1 MSKYLKYMKHVIILS
16 ITLVLAFL
24 GINQLLYA
32 TSLIDTPLPSFDV
45 ISPFVDSNKYTHIK
59 TDDVAMN
66 QQLINP
72 TATILNTDGGTVYL
86 DDESLAFQVVNSN
99 GYLWSSTIDYDQ
111 PDFSNSF
118 KQRARSAIIV
128 ESYNVSSSNYA
139 ITEENLFTEGTT
151 VDTTLHDNGF
161 VSLIRFGKSDILVQ
175 LEVTFLENQIIVE
188 IPQAAIDESGD
199 FKISSIKVYPYFGAV
214 HEADVPG
221 YVFLPDGIGAL
232 IDYKTENPLVNTNYQ
247 KEIYNRNIGYNIES
261 DLSTFTS
268 GGTHIYAPVFGF
280 VHGVDQNAVFANI
293 TSGSEYGLINVYY
306 PARTRG
312 FTTVFSE
319 FVFRKTY
326 KQPIDKVGNTIAL
339 LQSYPNEIDIK
350 IEYSL
355 LENEEA
361 NYVGMAKTY
370 RSYLESEILP
380 DLIATEQANVPLK
393 LETIG
398 IEKMDGVLFTKSIV
412 MTKLSDFSSMIS
424 ELEQEGIDNITAN
437 ITGFTSKGVTW
448 SAPNYESLSSKIGNK
463 GDLADINN
471 EVSDLYLTAEYL
483 MASNRSNGYNQ
494 YFDLAKKISDQLY
507 MYNSAT
513 DLKYLL
519 EFNKVRS
526 IFNSSVDH
534 LSDYEISGLSILS
547 MGSLL
552 YSDFGNQLY
561 LKDQIKMMNELLSS
575 YDQKVALYDVNA
587 YLWGQ
592 IDAFYDFPMYS
603 SQYVTF
609 DDTVP
614 FMSIAL
620 SGHMDLFGSNA
631 NFYPYARDELLRL
644 IDFGVYP
651 SFIVTQESSKL
662 LQKTGLESIYSSRFD
677 DLKPSIIAYYNF
689 VNDALK
695 YVQNAQIIDR
705 VVISSGVIEVIYDNG
720 FEIVVNYSSDVV
732 IYQSQSISPKSYLVI
747 DSNPLD

>member
-1 MSKYLKYMKHVIILS
+1 MSKQISIKRVMILS
-16 ITLVLAFL
+16 LTMILTWL
-24 GINQLLYA
+24 GASQLLYA

-45 ISPFVDSNKYTHIK
+45 ISPFVDSNKYTHSK
-59 TDDVAMN
+59 TDEVALN
-66 QQLINP
+66 QQMINP
-72 TATILNTDGGTVYL
+72 DATIISTDGGTIYL
-86 DDESLAFQVVNSN
+86 DEESLSFQVQNSN
-99 GYLWSSTIDYDQ
+99 GYIWSSTIDYEQ
-111 PDFSNSF
+111 PDFTNSF

-128 ESYNVSSSNYA
+128 ESYNTESSNYA
-139 ITEENLFTEGTT
+139 ITEENLFTTGTT
-151 VDTTLHDNGF
+151 VDTTINDHGF
-161 VSLIRFGKSDILVQ
+161 VSQIRFGKSDILIQ
-175 LEVTFLENQIIVE
+175 LEVTFLANQIIVE
-188 IPQAAIDESGD
+188 IPQEAIDESGN

-214 HEADVPG
+214 HEADIPG

-232 IDYKTENPLVNTNYQ
+232 IDYKAENPLVNTNYQ
-247 KEIYNRNIGYNIES
+247 KEIYDRNIGYNIEP
-261 DLSTFTS
+261 DLSTFAS

-280 VHGVDQNAVFANI
+280 VHGVNQNAVFANI

-312 FTTVFSE
+312 YTTVFSE

-339 LQSYPNEIDIK
+339 LQSYPNEVDIK
-350 IEYSL
+350 IEYNL
-355 LENEEA
+355 LENDDA
-361 NYVGMAKTY
+361 NYVGMAKVY
-370 RSYLESEILP
+370 RNFLEDNVFSELK
-380 DLIATEQANVPLK
+380 TTNQNNVPIK

-398 IEKMDGVLFTKSIV
+398 IEKVDGILFTQSIV
-412 MTKLSDFSSMIS
+412 MTKLSDFSNMIK
-424 ELEQEGIDNITAN
+424 ELEAEGVDNIVAN
-437 ITGFTSKGVTW
+437 VNGFTKKGVTW
-448 SAPNYESLSSKIGNK
+448 SAPNYERLSSRIGNK
-463 GDLADINN
+463 AELEAISNQ
-471 EVSDLYLTAEYL
+471 VSDLYLTTEYL
-483 MASNRSNGYNQ
+483 MASSRSSGYNQ

-507 MYNSAT
+507 MFESAT
-513 DLKYLL
+513 DTKYLL
-519 EFNKVRS
+519 EYSKVRS
-526 IFNSSVDH
+526 IFNSSIDK
-534 LSDYEISGLSILS
+534 LSAYDVSGLSILS

-552 YSDFGNQLY
+552 YSDFNNQLY
-561 LKDQIKMMNELLSS
+561 LKDQIAMMNELLSS
-575 YDQKVALYDVNA
+575 YEKKLALYDVNA

-651 SFIVTQESSKL
+651 SFVVTQESSKL
-662 LQKTGLESIYSSRFD
+662 LQKTGLESIYSSKFS
-677 DLKPSIIAYYNF
+677 DLKPSIITYYDF

-695 YVQNAQIIDR
+695 DVQNAQIIDR
-705 VVISSGVIEVIYDNG
+705 VVISSGVVKVIYDND
-720 FEIVVNYSSDVV
+720 FEIIINYSSQSV
-732 IYQSQSISPKSYLVI
+732 IYESQSISPKNYLVI

>member
-1 MSKYLKYMKHVIILS
+1 VSKHIRIKHVMILS
-16 ITLVLAFL
+16 LALVLTWL
-24 GINQLLYA
+24 GISQLLYA
-32 TSLIDTPLPSFDV
+32 TSLVDTPLPSFDV
-45 ISPFVDSNKYTHIK
+45 ISPFVDSNKYSHMK
-59 TDDVAMN
+59 TDEVALN
-66 QQLINP
+66 QQIINP
-72 TATILNTDGGTVYL
+72 EASIISTDGGMLYL
-86 DDESLAFQVVNSN
+86 DEESLSFQVMNNN
-99 GYLWSSTIDYDQ
+99 GYLWSSTINYDQ
-111 PDFSNSF
+111 PDFTNSF

-128 ESYNVSSSNYA
+128 ESYNTQSSNYA
-139 ITEENLFTEGTT
+139 ITEENLFTAGTT
-151 VDTTLHDNGF
+151 IDTTINDHGF
-161 VSLIRFGKSDILVQ
+161 VSRIRFGKSDILIQ
-175 LEVTFLENQIIVE
+175 LEVTFLDNQITVE
-188 IPQAAIDESGD
+188 IPQEAIDESGN

-214 HEADVPG
+214 HEADIPG

-247 KEIYNRNIGYNIES
+247 KEIYDRNIGYNIEPN
-261 DLSTFTS
+261 LSTFSS

-339 LQSYPNEIDIK
+339 LQSYPNNVDIK
-350 IEYSL
+350 IEYNL
-355 LENEEA
+355 LENDEA
-361 NYVGMAKTY
+361 NYIGMAKVY
-370 RSYLESEILP
+370 RNFLEQNILP
-380 DLIATEQANVPLK
+380 EISMTNQINVPLK

-398 IEKMDGVLFTKSIV
+398 IEKIDGVLFTKSII
-412 MTKLSDFSSMIS
+412 MTTLSDFSSMIT
-424 ELEQEGIDNITAN
+424 ELEAEGIDNIIAN
-437 ITGFTSKGVTW
+437 INGFTSKGVTW
-448 SAPNYESLSSKIGNK
+448 SAPNYERLSSKIGNK
-463 GDLADINN
+463 ADLTTISNQ
-471 EVSDLYLTAEYL
+471 VSDLYLTTEYL
-483 MASNRSNGYNQ
+483 MASSRSNRYNQ

-507 MYNSAT
+507 MFETVT
-513 DLKYLL
+513 DTKYLL
-519 EFNKVRS
+519 EYSKVRS

-534 LSDYEISGLSILS
+534 LSSYDVSGLSILS

-552 YSDFGNQLY
+552 YSDFNNHLY
-561 LKDQIKMMNELLSS
+561 LKDQITMMNELLSS
-575 YDQKVALYDVNA
+575 YEQKLALYDVNA

-592 IDAFYDFPMYS
+592 IDAFYNFPMYS

-651 SFIVTQESSKL
+651 SFVVTQESSKL
-662 LQKTGLESIYSSRFD
+662 LQKTGLESIYSSKFS
-677 DLKPSIIAYYNF
+677 DLKPSIIAYYDF

-705 VVISSGVIEVIYDNG
+705 VVLSSGVVKVIYDNE
-720 FEIVVNYSSDVV
+720 FEIIINYSSQNI
-732 IYQSQSISPKSYLVI
+732 IYESQSISPKNYLVI
-747 DSNPLD
+747 DLNPLD

>member
-1 MSKYLKYMKHVIILS
+1 MSKPIRIKHVIILC
-16 ITLVLAFL
+16 LVLILTWL
-24 GINQLLYA
+24 GVSQLLFA

-45 ISPFVDSNKYTHIK
+45 ISPFVDSNKYSHTK
-59 TDDVAMN
+59 TDEVALN
-66 QQLINP
+66 QQIINP
-72 TATILNTDGGTVYL
+72 DATSIITDVGTIYL
-86 DDESLAFQVVNSN
+86 DEESLSFQVMNHN
-99 GYLWSSTIDYDQ
+99 GYLWSSTIDYEQ
-111 PDFSNSF
+111 PDFPDSF
-118 KQRARSAIIV
+118 KQRVRSAIIV
-128 ESYNVSSSNYA
+128 ESYNTQSSNYA
-139 ITEENLFTEGTT
+139 ITEENLFTTGTT
-151 VDTTLHDNGF
+151 VDTTINEHGF
-161 VSLIRFGKSDILVQ
+161 ISQIRFGKSDIFIQ
-175 LEVTFLENQIIVE
+175 LEVAFIDNQIIVE
-188 IPQAAIDESGD
+188 IPQEAIDESGN

-247 KEIYNRNIGYNIES
+247 KEIYDRNIGYNIEPN
-261 DLSTFTS
+261 LSTFSS

-280 VHGVDQNAVFANI
+280 VHGVDQNGVFANI

-339 LQSYPNEIDIK
+339 LQNYPNEVDIT
-350 IEYSL
+350 IEYNL
-355 LENEEA
+355 LENDEA
-361 NYVGMAKTY
+361 NYVGMAKVY
-370 RSYLESEILP
+370 RNFLEQNILP
-380 DLIATEQANVPLK
+380 EITTTNEINVPLK

-398 IEKMDGVLFTKSIV
+398 IEKVDGVLFTKSIV
-412 MTKLSDFSSMIS
+412 MTTLADFSSMIT
-424 ELEQEGIDNITAN
+424 ELEVEGIDNIIAN
-437 ITGFTSKGVTW
+437 VNGFTAKGVTW
-448 SAPNYESLSSKIGNK
+448 SAPNYERLSAKIGNK
-463 GDLADINN
+463 ADLATISNQ
-471 EVSDLYLTAEYL
+471 VSDLYLTTEYL
-483 MASNRSNGYNQ
+483 LASSRSNGYNQ

-507 MYNSAT
+507 MFESAT
-513 DLKYLL
+513 DTKYLL
-519 EFNKVRS
+519 EYSKVRS
-526 IFNSSVDH
+526 IFNSSVNH
-534 LSDYEISGLSILS
+534 LSSYDVSGLSILS

-552 YSDFGNQLY
+552 YSDFNNQLY
-561 LKDQIKMMNELLSS
+561 LKDQISMMNELLSS
-575 YDQKVALYDVNA
+575 YDQKLALYDVNA

-592 IDAFYDFPMYS
+592 IDAFYNFPMYS

-651 SFIVTQESSKL
+651 SFVVTQESSKM
-662 LQKTGLESIYSSRFD
+662 LQKTGLESIYSSKFS
-677 DLKPSIIAYYNF
+677 DLKPSIITYYGF

-695 YVQNAQIIDR
+695 YVQNAQIVDR
-705 VVISSGVIEVIYDNG
+705 VVLSSGVVKVIYDND
-720 FEIVVNYSSDVV
+720 FEIIINYSSQNI
-732 IYQSQSISPKSYLVI
+732 IYESQSISPKNYLVF